1 MQEQWPPGREPD
13 TMIRQLN
20 RLITALLLYAWTI
33 QPALA
38 LDLSLPDM
46 GNSSGS
52 HLGTHL
58 EAKLGRAF
66 MRYVRAHSDVVDD
79 PLIGSYLQ
87 SVGNKLA
94 RNSDTRGRNLTF
106 FAVEDPSIN
115 AFAGPDGYIGVHTG
129 LILEAET
136 ESELAAVIA
145 HEIAHVGQRHLARM
159 IEATDQ
165 MSLPMAGLLL
175 AAIALGVAGAGSL
188 AAAAAVGSQA
198 ALLQKQINFTRAN
211 EREADNIGIRILA
224 RSKYDPRAMASFF
237 QKLGRSSR
245 TGAAT
250 VPEFLQTH
258 PVSSDRI
265 AEALGRSEK
274 YPLNMAPEDLR
285 FHLVRATLRAE
296 QFDSSRAAIR
306 HFESTLKQGR
316 YRNQEAERYGYVQA
330 LFRGRQYGNAMQ
342 ELNKLLGK
350 RPRDPYYRVTKAR
363 IALARGNKSQA
374 VSSVSNMDT
383 STIGSHAGSLLKA
396 EVMLQARQPARA
408 YSILKKLS
416 KSHSDDAHIM
426 RLLGRAAAGSGKTA
440 ESHRALAEYHYLN
453 GELEAAV
460 KQLGIALRTDGLGF
474 HEKSKLEARL
484 REIDSEIRAL
494 KKTGSSARF

>member
-1 MQEQWPPGREPD
+1 M
-13 TMIRQLN
+13 TRQLN

-175 AAIALGVAGAGSL
+175 AAIALGAAGAGSL

-274 YPLNMAPEDLR
+274 YPLNMAAEDLR

-330 LFRGRQYGNAMQ
+330 LFRGRQYGNAMK

-350 RPRDPYYRVTKAR
+350 RPRDPYYRVTQAR

-396 EVMLQARQPARA
+396 EVMLQARQPASA
-408 YSILKKLS
+408 YRILKKLS

-460 KQLGIALRTDGLGF
+460 KQLGIALRTSGLGF

-494 KKTGSSARF
+494 KKTGRSARF

>member
-1 MQEQWPPGREPD
+1 MS
-13 TMIRQLN
+13 RQLN
-20 RLITALLLYAWTI
+20 RLLCALLLYAWTL

-46 GNSSGS
+46 GDSSGS
-52 HLGTHL
+52 HLGSNL

-66 MRYVRAHSDVVDD
+66 MRYVRAHSDVIDD
-79 PLIGSYLQ
+79 PLVSSYLQ

-94 RNSDTRGRNLTF
+94 RHSDTRGRNLTF
-106 FAVEDPSIN
+106 FAVKDPSIN
-115 AFAGPDGYIGVHTG
+115 AFAGPDGYIGVHSG

-136 ESELAAVIA
+136 ESELAAVMA

-159 IEATDQ
+159 IEATNQ

-175 AAIALGVAGAGSL
+175 AAIALGAAGAGS
-188 AAAAAVGSQA
+188 AAAAAALGGQA
-198 ALLQKQINFTRAN
+198 AMVQKQINFTRAN

-224 RSKYDPRAMASFF
+224 RSQYDPRAMASFF

-245 TGAAT
+245 SGAVT

-274 YPLNMAPEDLR
+274 FPLNMAPEDLR
-285 FHLVRATLRAE
+285 FHLVRASLRAE
-296 QFDSSRAAIR
+296 QFGSSRGAIQ
-306 HFESTLKQGR
+306 HFESTLREGR
-316 YRNQEAERYGYVQA
+316 YRNEEAERYGYVQA
-330 LFRGRQYGNAMQ
+330 LYRGRQYGKAMQ

-363 IALARGNKSQA
+363 IALAQGNKSLA

-383 STIGSHAGSLLKA
+383 SSIGSQAGSLLKA
-396 EVMLQARQPARA
+396 EVMLQARQPSSA
-408 YSILKKLS
+408 YSILKQLS
-416 KSHSDDAHIM
+416 RSSSDDAHVM
-426 RLLGRAAAGSGKTA
+426 RLLGRAAAGAGKTA

-460 KQLGIALRTDGLGF
+460 QQLGIALRTPGIGF
-474 HEKSKLEARL
+474 HEK
-484 REIDSEIRAL
+484 
-494 KKTGSSARF
+494 

>member
-1 MQEQWPPGREPD
+1 M
-13 TMIRQLN
+13 TRQFN
-20 RLITALLLYAWTI
+20 RLLCALLLYAWTI

-52 HLGTHL
+52 HLGTNL

-79 PLIGSYLQ
+79 PLIGSYLE

-94 RNSDTRGRNLTF
+94 RHSDTRGRNLTF

-136 ESELAAVIA
+136 ESELAAVMA

-159 IEATDQ
+159 IEATNQ

-175 AAIALGVAGAGSL
+175 AAIALGAAGAGSL

-198 ALLQKQINFTRAN
+198 ALVQKQINFTRAN

-224 RSKYDPRAMASFF
+224 RSEYDPRAMASFF
-237 QKLGRSSR
+237 DKLGRSSR
-245 TGAAT
+245 TGAVT

-285 FHLVRATLRAE
+285 FHLVRATLRSK
-296 QFDSSRAAIR
+296 QFGSSRAAIR
-306 HFESTLKQGR
+306 HFESTLKEGR
-316 YRNQEAERYGYVQA
+316 YRNEEAERYGYVQA
-330 LFRGRQYGNAMQ
+330 LFRGRQYGKAMQ

-350 RPRDPYYRVTKAR
+350 RPRDPYYRVTRAR
-363 IALARGNKSQA
+363 IALAQGNKSLA
-374 VSSVSNMDT
+374 ISSVNNMDT
-383 STIGSHAGSLLKA
+383 SRIGSHAGSLLKA
-396 EVMLQARQPARA
+396 EVMLQARQPASA
-408 YSILKKLS
+408 YRILNKLS
-416 KSHSDDAHIM
+416 KSHSDDAHVM

-453 GELEAAV
+453 GELDAAV
-460 KQLGIALRTDGLGF
+460 KQLGIALRTPGLGF

-484 REIDSEIRAL
+484 REIDTEIRAI
-494 KKTGSSARF
+494 KKTGRSGLF